1 VLPGLIQRPRIHRRH
16 MRPLPLGG
24 AEQQPPSRPALVGAQ
39 LHNRLI
45 GGYPRGKRTQPPAH
59 RPLPQ
64 PRLPPPARPPP
75 RPSPR
80 INHRAH
86 SPSSSCGHGSPSNR
100 PVYMRDA
107 TTRALGYSAFSQL
120 ITCSAAICSASST
133 TCFAAPPGRSDSKIH
148 VSHGASST
156 VDTL

>member
-1 VLPGLIQRPRIHRRH
+1 
-16 MRPLPLGG
+16 
-24 AEQQPPSRPALVGAQ
+24 ADQQPPSRPAQVGAQ

-45 GGYPRGKRTQPPAH
+45 GGHPPGQ
-59 RPLPQ
+59 R
-64 PRLPPPARPPP
+64 PPPLAHPLLRPPRTPQTARPPP
-75 RPSPR
+75 PPPTRLKHPAHTPS
-80 INHRAH
+80 
-86 SPSSSCGHGSPSNR
+86 SPSGHASPSNR

-107 TTRALGYSAFSQL
+107 TTRALGYSALSQS